1 MKIRKENGSILFSF
15 FMPTALK
22 VRFAIAVSILCLGYL
37 VLEWYNGRA
46 QMADFRVYYDA
57 AYALMHGETVYGK
70 AFGVSSGFYKYSPF
84 ACIPFIPLA
93 LLPYAIASVLYFL
106 LITATIIFFSFRV
119 SNCLS
124 LRWNIS
130 AQTLTAPIVTGFF
143 LIDHLERELHLGNVN
158 LFLLVLLF
166 ESYLALRSHKNYK
179 AGILYGL
186 VLLFKPHFILIFP
199 YLLWKRKIKAIAS
212 TLISVGIGILL
223 PTILVGWKTNEY
235 LLAQWFTAMGDHN
248 IALQYSPNTLY
259 GLLNGLL
266 PDAIA
271 GKWMIPAVL
280 SIVALAFVAFMM
292 RNDAKDNTRWSS
304 EIRYTEYFLLIAL
317 VPNLVHTDTEHF
329 LWTWPMLALS
339 IHHVVYRKDSSRK
352 MRLILLSV
360 AFIPFALNSPDLVGT
375 RLQLLF
381 DEGGIG
387 IANLLILTASL
398 WGTSN
403 GKIMD

>member
-1 MKIRKENGSILFSF
+1 MAAFSF
-15 FMPTALK
+15 LFYTHITLK
-22 VRFAIAVSILCLGYL
+22 IRFAIAVSILCLGYL
-37 VLEWYNGRA
+37 ALEYYNGRA

-57 AYALMHGETVYGK
+57 ANALLKGDTVYGQ

-93 LLPYAIASVLYFL
+93 LLPYSTASVLYFV

-119 SNCLS
+119 SNYLS
-124 LRWNIS
+124 HRWNIS
-130 AQTLTAPIVTGFF
+130 AHTLIAPIVTGIF

-166 ESYLALRSHKNYK
+166 ESYFALRSHMNYK

-186 VLLFKPHFILIFP
+186 VLLFKPHFVLIFP

-212 TLISVGIGILL
+212 TIISVGIGILL

-259 GLLNGLL
+259 GLLNSLL

-271 GKWMIPAVL
+271 GKWMIAAVL
-280 SIVALAFVAFMM
+280 SIVALAFVAFMI
-292 RNDAKDNTRWSS
+292 RNDAKDNTRWSG

-339 IHHVVYRKDSSRK
+339 IHHVIYRKDSSRK
-352 MRLILLSV
+352 IRLILLSL

-375 RLQLLF
+375 RLQALF

-387 IANLLILTASL
+387 IANLLILAASI
-398 WGTSN
+398 WDVSN
-403 GKIMD
+403 EKNID